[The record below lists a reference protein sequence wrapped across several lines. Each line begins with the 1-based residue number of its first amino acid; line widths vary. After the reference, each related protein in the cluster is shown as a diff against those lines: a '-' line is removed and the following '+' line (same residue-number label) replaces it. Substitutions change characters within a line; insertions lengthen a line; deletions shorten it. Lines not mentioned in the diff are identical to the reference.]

1 MADYIYMMESR
12 LTPEQ
17 QTGVTLVQNV
27 ARAHEMNVY
36 LVGGVVRD
44 IISGASIRDLDFAV
58 QGNALKLQKDLEKAG
73 AIVQGSDEN
82 LRTLYVLLPGNLRGE
97 ISSARQEVY
106 DKPGKPPV
114 IEPSTINEDVRR
126 RDFTVNAMALS
137 LNPGSRGLLLDPF
150 NGVADIEG
158 KFIRILHNYAFL
170 EEPSRLIRATR
181 FAARLDWTLEE
192 RTQSRYD
199 AAKENDYIAH
209 VNRKLLGHEIEQIA
223 HENDPLKV
231 MKCLEKEG
239 WLHVLH
245 PHWSVAKVDT
255 HGLHQLMKV
264 RQQLI
269 DLSYTVDAG
278 PAVMHFITDKLNST
292 DLSAVQSAI
301 PRKAFVHDWK
311 HLEDEAKDFAK
322 KLTSKELTNN
332 SAAWKFLTA
341 AKPETILFTAVT
353 TKVSAAAKRIQDFLG
368 KWRQLKSRLPF
379 PEMAEMRITTEL
391 PEYPKIAEEAF
402 LLMLDGKLK
411 SHNEIVKFLKPH
423 SPPEPVAPPPP
434 VRRGRGK
441 KAAEVAPAAAA
452 VPVEAGKGAG
462 KMKKGKKGAVP
473 VPPPPPLAKEAD
485 KKIADKPAK
494 TKAAPPSKSKAAP
507 PAKAKAAP
515 PAKAKAA
522 PAKVAAKKPAPKAVK
537 KAAAKAHKKKK

>member
-17 QTGVTLVQNV
+17 QTGVTLVQDV

-58 QGNALKLQKDLEKAG
+58 QGNALKLQRDLEKAG
-73 AIVQGSDEN
+73 AIVQGMDEN
-82 LRTLYVLLPGNLRGE
+82 LRTLFVLLPGNLRGE
-97 ISSARQEVY
+97 VASARQETY
-106 DKPGKPPV
+106 DKPGKPPE
-114 IEPSTINEDVRR
+114 IAPSTINEDVRR

-181 FAARLDWTLEE
+181 FAARLDWTFEE
-192 RTQSRYD
+192 RTQARYD
-199 AAKENDYIAH
+199 AAKENDYIEH

-223 HENDPLKV
+223 HENDPLKI
-231 MKCLEKEG
+231 MKAMEKEG

-255 HGLHQLMKV
+255 HGLHHLMKV
-264 RQQLI
+264 RQQMIELGYI
-269 DLSYTVDAG
+269 LDSG

-292 DLSAVQSAI
+292 DLHAVQAAI
-301 PRKAFVHDWK
+301 PRKVFVSDWK
-311 HLEDEAKDFAK
+311 HQEEGAKEFAK
-322 KLTSKELTNN
+322 KLTSKELANN
-332 SAAWKFLTA
+332 SQAWKFLSA

-353 TKVSAAAKRIQDFLG
+353 TKVSAAAKRIADFLG
-368 KWRQLKSRLPF
+368 KWRQLKARLPF

-411 SHNEIVKFLKPH
+411 SHHEIVKFLKPY
-423 SPPEPVAPPPP
+423 SPPEPVAPPPA

-441 KAAEVAPAAAA
+441 KAEAAPAAVA
-452 VPVEAGKGAG
+452 VPAEAAKGKR
-462 KMKKGKKGAVP
+462 GKKGAAP
-473 VPPPPPLAKEAD
+473 LPAVPPPAKEAE
-485 KKIADKPAK
+485 KKVAEKAIKSKPKPAPVKKPK
-494 TKAAPPSKSKAAP
+494 T
-507 PAKAKAAP
+507 AKP
-515 PAKAKAA
+515 
-522 PAKVAAKKPAPKAVK
+522 AAKKPVK
-537 KAAAKAHKKKK
+537 VAHKKKK

>member
-1 MADYIYMMESR
+1 MADFIYMMESR

-17 QTGVTLVQNV
+17 QKGVTLVQDV

-44 IISGASIRDLDFAV
+44 IISGAAIRDLDFAV
-58 QGNALKLQKDLEKAG
+58 QGNALKLQKDLERSG
-73 AIVQGSDEN
+73 AIVQGVDEN
-82 LRTLYVLLPGNLRGE
+82 LKTLFLLLPGNLRGE
-97 ISSARQEVY
+97 VTSTRQETY
-106 DKPGKPPV
+106 DKPGKPPE
-114 IEPSTINEDVRR
+114 IAPATINEDVRR

-158 KFIRILHNYAFL
+158 KLIRILHNYSFL

-192 RTQSRYD
+192 RTKARYD
-199 AAKENDYIAH
+199 AAKENDYMAH

-231 MKCLEKEG
+231 MKALEREE

-245 PHWSVAKVDT
+245 PHWSVAKVDVS
-255 HGLHQLMKV
+255 GLHHLMKV
-264 RQQLI
+264 RQQMIELGYI
-269 DLSYTVDAG
+269 LDAG
-278 PAVMHFITDKLNST
+278 PAMMHFITDKLNSA
-292 DLSAVQSAI
+292 DLQALQTAI
-301 PRKAFVHDWK
+301 PRKAFVAEWRHQ
-311 HLEDEAKDFAK
+311 EDEAKELAK
-322 KLTSKELTNN
+322 KLTSRELASNA
-332 SAAWKFLTA
+332 AAWKFLSH

-353 TKVSAAAKRIQDFLG
+353 TRVSAAAKRIADFLG
-368 KWRQLKSRLPF
+368 KWRQLKTRLPF
-379 PEMAEMRITTEL
+379 PEMAEMRITTDL

-411 SHNEIVKFLKPH
+411 SHNEIVKFLKPY

-441 KAAEVAPAAAA
+441 KAEAAAA
-452 VPVEAGKGAG
+452 PVAAAPGPVVAKG
-462 KMKKGKKGAVP
+462 KGKKTEAAPSPAKNGKP
-473 VPPPPPLAKEAD
+473 VPTAKPEAKPSVE
-485 KKIADKPAK
+485 KKPNKPAK
-494 TKAAPPSKSKAAP
+494 KAAP
-507 PAKAKAAP
+507 
-515 PAKAKAA
+515 
-522 PAKVAAKKPAPKAVK
+522 KVV
-537 KAAAKAHKKKK
+537 HKKKK